1 MLSVQ
6 AMIHRQEAATPL
18 RKLDKASNRPDSNGS
33 AKGRNK
39 RKSSKKKRDAA
50 AGGDDAIGDIFG
62 EVRPPPGKGETEGRA
77 VVAREWLLL
86 RNTEAEPQGRLPAAL
101 AGDADA
107 GRRRPDPNLS
117 HVPVR
122 KKDSRAAKSKKD
134 ANGNVRIL
142 KDSKSCGED
151 AAATALGDAAVRAS
165 GGVGG
170 EAREDATR
178 ATQGRE
184 TSLSAEGAGRLHSQQ
199 EPVEGPPV
207 KEVVIIDRRQ
217 PPDGARKSRHGT
229 TDPLAD
235 KKERRGG
242 VGKNSSVKRHSSGR
256 STGSEGSTLRRL
268 RGRTTQRSSAATQT
282 PPGSHT
288 ELHKCAPTPDNRRG
302 SYRSHDGSGAHGAD
316 HKLHEEPPR
325 RDISVGIPGAS
336 LLLKLVMPRD
346 KRLSRHS
353 GGSPSRDMPPS
364 ASPATARTPASPPLP
379 WFWPPLRH
387 VEAANPAHPLPPL
400 TQSSR
405 RGVALGGGEAEA
417 AGGWSP
423 VMERVVPFPPRA
435 APPVPRQI
443 QGDQL
448 SVSSMNSSLA
458 GHTYEQ
464 VNFIIEPPISEG
476 RENEYELDNLGTHGE
491 TFPSSIQETNS
502 FREKTPEFLR
512 PIPPSWQ
519 DSGQGSRRRP
529 STGQCWQDPSDTAV
543 RQPAD
548 IPGHDSVQAS
558 GRRRPS
564 SKRKRKKSRSAAT
577 TTDDSLVSNSDF
589 QQDLHL
595 MKEGSV
601 ERLGRRGSWEEVRRV
616 PPVLTHNRRSSSSTI
631 PEECRPSVTVA
642 SDKSSVVRGTHTLTI
657 DKPLTVVVSE
667 DNLQMTSSVS
677 VSLPIYHN
685 ASLCEDD
692 SDPCEAPREP
702 TDPTATKDVKII
714 HRLLNIANQEQAKVT
729 HSSPGQRHN
738 VRRRGLYVPLDPET
752 DTEIRSES
760 DTFLSSQEAS
770 ELRLSDQGSL
780 SSSCIRYN
788 VTPQPSDSCVDLE
801 SSSLS
806 CLELDSSLE
815 PFVPP
820 GLEREDSEHSFV
832 VLGGSPLSLGGRGGT
847 PQSLGGREGTP
858 QSVGGRGGTPQSL
871 GGREGTPQS
880 LGGREGTPQS
890 VGGRGGT
897 PQSLGGRGDSPLSC
911 AEGLKPPSL
920 YAKRLGTSEPYLN
933 RRGSLKTYVDLKA
946 MPKQETGQ
954 GKDEKP
960 QSDMSLEEKVESLE
974 ASQGR
979 RSWDRGDQ
987 LLCPVHGTAI
997 PYQVGTAAAL
1007 QRRRF
1012 RRASLPAQVNLEP
1025 RPSLLQR
1032 IKRSLKRTKHPDVLL
1047 DEYPFGMNL
1056 ERRLSETL
1064 PPPVLECPQ
1073 LAPGVACSCP
1083 DPVEDFRRF
1092 RPRIGSLASAV
1103 SSDEEDKTQRPPT
1116 PQDGCERWRLEGEV
1130 CRLQEALGQRLG
1142 TPAMMV
1148 RRRDHRLHTINT
1160 IEKTIQRLQQD
1171 AVRNHNNQ
1179 NQNHLQDQQRGSS
1192 PVEHPSDIMDAVNAN
1207 QAPDEDATTE
1217 DISEI
1222 RELDSLQSDTL
1233 TLHSADGA
1241 SQGKGRTA
1249 AAGQQDADKAECA
1262 REKLFQPHQ
1271 IPAGKMP
1278 PAIEAVLR
1286 GTWPFEKAL
1295 WHSSPAS
1302 MGMPFKNNNQEV
1314 PGIMATSSV
1323 TNRRAQSTQQLLT
1336 NKVEMVYGLLSMF
1349 SSSDRDDMS
1358 RTLLAMSSS
1367 PDSCVAM
1374 RQSGCLPLLIQLLH
1388 GCDGDV
1394 PPTRE
1399 TRLRAAQALHNIVHS
1414 HPDDKRGR
1422 REARVLRLLEQIR
1435 DYSDY
1440 LYERLERTSAGR
1452 GPLLEDDMD
1461 RHPCPAMAALMKLSF
1476 DEDHRHAMC
1485 SLGGLHA
1492 IAELI
1497 RRDHDGH
1504 GSTTSD
1510 QYCITLR
1517 RYAGM
1522 ALTNLTFG
1530 DGTNKALLCSFRSF
1544 LRALVSQLHSPSE
1557 DLRQVTASVLRNLSW
1572 RADGGS
1578 KASLR
1583 DVGAVSIL
1591 MQAALSA
1598 RKESTLKVILSA
1610 VWNLSAHCSINKAE
1624 ICAVDGALAFICS
1637 TLTYKSQSKT
1647 LAIVENGGGILRNI
1661 SSHIAVREDLR
1672 QVLREH
1678 NTLSILL
1685 GQLRSPSLTVVSN
1698 ACGTLWNLSAR
1709 CSQDQRTLWELGAVP
1724 MLRSLINSKHK
1735 MISMGSSAALKNLL
1749 QARPEGMPLTDPR
1762 HGMGLPSLQAR
1773 KQKALEQELD
1783 PSLSETCD
1791 NIETSPRASPT
1802 HPQGSDP
1809 HFYGQPGDG
1818 PQYYPGAR
1826 PMFHSLGA
1834 QYNNVLRSE
1843 SRDSISSTHS
1853 DNSHDRMR
1861 QLLMRHQA
1869 GREPLVENGARPL
1882 DGRPL
1887 DLSLRSMAPPSHGLP
1902 DIARMSQDE
1911 LQRHLDSQEFNG
1923 SADEIF
1929 ASRVRNMKDIYSHQP
1944 GDSGQ
1949 FPDSNTGSSG
1959 SIPRNGAFRGQGP
1972 QPPYS
1977 PTATRRRSSSTSDEE
1992 RTASGRNFAN
2002 GQQPH
2007 NEAHYNIYTERPEPQ
2022 IDNYVGERR
2031 ETRKTET
2038 LKEADRDQEDFT
2050 GYTETDL
2057 DQPTNFSLRYSE
2069 ERDSDEA
2076 ALYRRPPKA
2085 PQETP
2090 SQFFEPSVHD
2100 DSVKTYCTE
2109 GTPYET
2115 PYNFSTATS
2124 MTDLREPAIKE
2135 EIEREKSVSPGEE
2148 QKKEKELKVDDLENI
2163 EDSDDAR
2170 DTLEPL
2176 PSQSG
2181 LPVKSGLS
2189 SGMMTPDK
2197 PITYC
2202 VEGTPVCLSRF
2213 SSVSSLTS
2221 GEINA
2226 NNDRDGLM
2234 GDLSEDGEQKPEV
2247 VSQEKKGRLQE
2258 PRREAEQADAARD
2271 GSHTPSSQ
2279 QLDRPEGKSVHYE
2292 ETPLMFSRATSVS
2305 SLSSFEVQSIHDDR
2319 SSVVSDFSRFTSG
2332 AISPSDL
2339 PDSPSQTVP
2348 PSPKRS
2354 RPPSQ
2359 PFKPPPA
2366 HTEPRTSTGVF
2377 SEAPKAWVEEGTPV
2391 EFSRATSLSS
2401 LTIDDELPLTV
2412 DVVPRDRLRGDGK
2425 DSSENTASEGSRAA
2439 SRGSQRGHQIPCS
2452 NIPRFHTQKHEQLES
2467 EGRDEDEPKDKKDD
2481 DADEARSREH
2491 SQTRSSTHSDSESE
2505 NILAECI
2512 SSGMPTSTQR
2522 SSKQYSGRGPSRI
2535 GRPAAVAAP
2544 RSSIPVAKAAN
2555 LPTQIPSAPT
2565 HTHAQQGIGGGVWGG
2580 DTLRT
2585 YCTEDTP
2592 ANISHAAS
2600 ISDLSQ
2606 LSIPGEESG
2615 KDLHGPSL
2623 RPSLNDSGDNSSD
2636 NDNLLEQC
2644 IQSAMPKA
2652 RPGAKVKDVKI
2663 GVKRHGTGHL
2673 CSHGVP
2679 PPAAPVLPSPRRSPH
2694 HRPVPVARV
2703 TPAVKVA
2710 GTRVS
2715 PHPPSGVEDVSKDQV
2730 RMWATEGTP
2739 ATFSRA
2745 DSLSSLSCE
2754 DEMNRASRDPSPRT
2768 PQSPRARTPQ
2778 SPQPQAQTTRP
2789 RTPQSPRMRR
2799 SRQQHM
2805 QQRGQEM
2812 VEEDE
2817 EVPKQF
2823 AVEGTPGVISRHSS
2837 LSSLEG
2843 DSPVIQPQNA
2853 PQATGVHKYGVE
2865 DTPVCFSRNSSL
2877 SSLSVDSYGEETTPT
2892 EQALLQQCISQG
2904 MPKSKS
2910 DLEGRRKRRGGSRIP
2925 APSSR
2930 SPARLVPG
2938 VPMQR
2943 LTLCREQPS
2952 SPSKNVE
2959 TTAAAVEEVET
2970 DAVMYTPDAESSKL
2984 RTDSEQ
2990 SEKNERAYRHVEE
3003 EELEDEEEEEESHTD
3018 HTEIESVKTTT
3029 TAEIC
3034 DIKSEV
3040 TSEGSAATVVTQPLR
3055 KEEKSPVEL
3064 EEQRISEESVEGLGS
3079 SPEEKQ
3085 SWEDQRRSGDKSSPS
3100 EGRGSDTSVTASMSE
3115 SGLIAVEAMKVARAV
3130 AGEAKLMSSDETP
3143 SHMSHSIAS
3152 AASDACLDNIKPPS
3166 AMGSLASM
3174 SNSLTSSAE
3183 ERLPRTGN
3191 RRLEC
3196 RHTRRLPEMVRRALG
3211 DQDYGSNENMAS
3223 MASSCHSNL
3232 DNIPPPSMLD
3242 DDMENS
3248 MISVA
3253 SITSEVAEQRESP
3266 PSPPVDHTAQVAA
3279 PARQLAAIFR
3289 QEAMNAAST
3298 LTLTGG
3304 DEASTYQEIT
3314 DITEHEDTV
3323 GPASDTEMAADD
3335 LPSDIPD
3342 LPQDGFS
3349 SASQSSPLRVGTPR
3363 SRRQQAKDRF
3373 RTFTRGDGEM
3383 SDATPSQDTDPTLV
3397 EVLPSSPSVTRT
3409 PKQRRQD
3416 DSERYR
3422 TRTISTDST
3431 LTNTPSDMGSIE
3443 VEKEKVSPRRSPKE
3457 RRQQD
3462 PSRFQTHTI
3471 SESPASPEAA
3481 QEAAG
3486 LKIEDLE
3493 APSSPPKLQGKQ
3505 SFRQRRQEDRERY
3518 QTRTIDVPLSDI
3530 TPDAEAQA
3538 VADEDKEGDGTL
3550 VDFQDSN
3557 EMLDLTAEQLEALQQ
3572 DANIVI
3578 CTLNETREAMTSE
3591 SSDLLSEEN
3600 ILDIETLSLI
3610 SNEDELD
3617 LKNFLRDADED
3628 PPDKGEE
3635 EGEEEEEEEE
3645 EEVQQILRRP
3655 RIVKPGEEVAR
3666 PIEEDDGAGKGI
3678 RGRRKPLYSS
3688 ARKYSA
3694 TPAKAA
3700 ATSASPARI
3709 IPVRS
3714 SPARPSSASPVKP
3727 SSPKLP
3733 RATRASALRQTSN
3746 IQRGGSSGEES
3757 PTGRATGSSAGSS
3770 AGSSPR
3776 LGPAGRG
3783 TITRPARSKS
3793 LARPGPDP
3801 PRPLR
3806 RQNTFTKDDSDTP
3819 LSPERTVQ
3827 VESKKT
3833 AAPVRG
3839 ISKPRIRRDT
3849 VQPSPSVRTAI
3860 PKSGSQDLSPT
3871 KGRPPQTKSTSLTRD
3886 ARPPTSSDMAEW
3898 RPESKK
3904 TVKKEVTSRI
3914 ANLWK
3919 KVERAQSKPK
3929 EEKKDARVWISRP
3942 KSAAKETPPRPL
3954 VRSSTYE
3961 KLPGVESSSASSD
3974 AGKSRTRLGLKLAKL
3989 RGRDTRSSPPSEA
4002 TTPVDSR
4009 PHCLVSPTRSRMT
4022 EVHVRQSET
4031 VQLRQRPATHPP
4043 AVGQGEED
4051 SEARAK
4057 RLSRLGSFIVVE
4069 EDGRVRSPPQSAIVP
4084 PFNYQPPVAPRVR
4097 SAVATRI
4104 PQPSKSLLSNAP
4116 CARDDNGNAADPSVV
4131 TGAWRP

>member
-1 MLSVQ
+1 MITMQ
-6 AMIHRQEAATPL
+6 TMIHRQEGGAPL
-18 RKLDKASNRPDSNGS
+18 RKPDKTVRPNSSGS
-33 AKGRNK
+33 VKGKGK
-39 RKSSKKKRDAA
+39 RKGNKKKKDAA
-50 AGGDDAIGDIFG
+50 AGGDDAIGEIFMDVTHPGGDKGVG
-62 EVRPPPGKGETEGRA
+62 ESRA

-86 RNTEAEPQGRLPAAL
+86 KNTEMQAIHPIKAGERGISGSSRAREEPAHTPSL
-101 AGDADA
+101 
-107 GRRRPDPNLS
+107 
-117 HVPVR
+117 VPVR
-122 KKDSRAAKSKKD
+122 KKDARPAKNNKTRD

-142 KDSKSCGED
+142 KEPRPSILEGSHLRLSADMTPKANKGG
-151 AAATALGDAAVRAS
+151 AADD
-165 GGVGG
+165 
-170 EAREDATR
+170 REDPLRVTPPMDV
-178 ATQGRE
+178 
-184 TSLSAEGAGRLHSQQ
+184 SHAGDITLIR
-199 EPVEGPPV
+199 V
-207 KEVVIIDRRQ
+207 Q
-217 PPDGARKSRHGT
+217 PPDEAVDDAVNRDGHTRDKSKVSDNYTKKSSRHVVSEVSSGDRRERKS
-229 TDPLAD
+229 
-235 KKERRGG
+235 GG
-242 VGKNSSVKRHSSGR
+242 NKVTNVKRHSSSR
-256 STGSEGSTLRRL
+256 STGSEGSTLRRIRR
-268 RGRTTQRSSAATQT
+268 RGMHHSSTATQT
-282 PPGSHT
+282 PPGSHS
-288 ELHKCAPTPDNRRG
+288 ELRNCTIPPDNKRG
-302 SYRSHDGSGAHGAD
+302 SYKSHEGPVGDHRGHEDTHRKDLTGS
-316 HKLHEEPPR
+316 
-325 RDISVGIPGAS
+325 IPGAS
-336 LLLKLVMPRD
+336 LLLKLVLPRD
-346 KRLSRHS
+346 KRTSRHS
-353 GGSPSRDMPPS
+353 GGSPSREVPP
-364 ASPATARTPASPPLP
+364 PAPLPTPVRAPASPPLP
-379 WFWPPLRH
+379 WFWSPLRH
-387 VEAANPAHPLPPL
+387 MDGGNLPQPHLPLPRTLPP
-400 TQSSR
+400 QPVP
-405 RGVALGGGEAEA
+405 GCPGMAAGGGEAEA
-417 AGGWSP
+417 LRLMP
-423 VMERVVPFPPRA
+423 FLPEDVVPFPPRA

-443 QGDQL
+443 QGDQM
-448 SVSSMNSSLA
+448 SISSLNSSLA

-464 VNFIIEPPISEG
+464 VNFVIEPPISEY
-476 RENEYELDNLGTHGE
+476 RENEYELSKTIDEMNTHHIDKEDNPTD
-491 TFPSSIQETNS
+491 
-502 FREKTPEFLR
+502 
-512 PIPPSWQ
+512 
-519 DSGQGSRRRP
+519 DSGPMSWRP
-529 STGQCWQDPSDTAV
+529 SDHPEPEINDGGTT
-543 RQPAD
+543 
-548 IPGHDSVQAS
+548 
-558 GRRRPS
+558 RRTS
-564 SKRKRKKSRSAAT
+564 SRRKRKKSRCAAT
-577 TTDDSLVSNSDF
+577 ITDDSLVSN
-589 QQDLHL
+589 LHPKFL
-595 MKEGSV
+595 YSQGV
-601 ERLGRRGSWEEVRRV
+601 DGVGRRMSLVEEGRPTLAVF
-616 PPVLTHNRRSSSSTI
+616 PPHSPPYTYTYYGRRRSTATCSNTSSLVGERHIVTLEKPITLISETRLELGSRSVSASPPSVQQSSSL
-631 PEECRPSVTVA
+631 EESLIEPPAAPVTLA
-642 SDKSSVVRGTHTLTI
+642 
-657 DKPLTVVVSE
+657 
-667 DNLQMTSSVS
+667 
-677 VSLPIYHN
+677 
-685 ASLCEDD
+685 D
-692 SDPCEAPREP
+692 SRDALF
-702 TDPTATKDVKII
+702 I
-714 HRLLNIANQEQAKVT
+714 HRLLNLVNQDGA
-729 HSSPGQRHN
+729 HNGAPDSDASGPRHRN
-738 VRRRGLYVPLDPET
+738 RRRGVYVPV
-752 DTEIRSES
+752 DTES
-760 DTFLSSQEAS
+760 DTGVTSEPEPSREPQTTSSPECH
-770 ELRLSDQGSL
+770 LQGERL
-780 SSSCIRYN
+780 SSSGS
-788 VTPQPSDSCVDLE
+788 TQ
-801 SSSLS
+801 SLS
-806 CLELDSSLE
+806 GQDK
-815 PFVPP
+815 
-820 GLEREDSEHSFV
+820 GLC
-832 VLGGSPLSLGGRGGT
+832 PLH
-847 PQSLGGREGTP
+847 
-858 QSVGGRGGTPQSL
+858 
-871 GGREGTPQS
+871 
-880 LGGREGTPQS
+880 
-890 VGGRGGT
+890 
-897 PQSLGGRGDSPLSC
+897 
-911 AEGLKPPSL
+911 
-920 YAKRLGTSEPYLN
+920 GTS
-933 RRGSLKTYVDLKA
+933 
-946 MPKQETGQ
+946 
-954 GKDEKP
+954 
-960 QSDMSLEEKVESLE
+960 
-974 ASQGR
+974 
-979 RSWDRGDQ
+979 
-987 LLCPVHGTAI
+987 I
-997 PYQVGTAAAL
+997 PYQVGLAPAL

-1012 RRASLPAQVNLEP
+1012 RRASLPAQVSPEP
-1025 RPSLLQR
+1025 RPSFFQR
-1032 IKRSLKRTKHPDVLL
+1032 LRRSLRRSRNIEPLIAEL
-1047 DEYPFGMNL
+1047 PSPL
-1056 ERRLSETL
+1056 ELMSQTVDAAPSPASAEPRPL
-1064 PPPVLECPQ
+1064 
-1073 LAPGVACSCP
+1073 PGVTCSCP
-1083 DPVEDFRRF
+1083 DPVQDFRRF
-1092 RPRIGSLASAV
+1092 RPRIGSEV
-1103 SSDEEDKTQRPPT
+1103 TVMSSDEEDRTQRPPT
-1116 PQDGCERWRLEGEV
+1116 PQDGCERWRVEGEV

-1142 TPAMMV
+1142 TAAMMV

-1171 AVRNHNNQ
+1171 TLRNNYNNIQ
-1179 NQNHLQDQQRGSS
+1179 EHQRSSS
-1192 PVEHPSDIMDAVNAN
+1192 PTPHPSDIMDAVNAN
-1207 QAPDEDATTE
+1207 QLQDDDATTD

-1222 RELDSLQSDTL
+1222 REMDSLQSDTL
-1233 TLHSADGA
+1233 HSNEGDA
-1241 SQGKGRTA
+1241 QTKGRPPLTSQDSNEIESPTDTLL
-1249 AAGQQDADKAECA
+1249 QQ
-1262 REKLFQPHQ
+1262 HQ
-1271 IPAGKMP
+1271 FPTGIMP

-1302 MGMPFKNNNQEV
+1302 MGMPYKNNNQEV

-1349 SSSDRDDMS
+1349 SSGDRDDMS

-1388 GCDGDV
+1388 GGDGDIA
-1394 PPTRE
+1394 PTRE

-1485 SLGGLHA
+1485 TLGGLHA

-1544 LRALVSQLHSPSE
+1544 MRALVSQLHSPSE

-1572 RADGGS
+1572 RADGAS

-1583 DVGAVSIL
+1583 DVGAVAIL

-1678 NTLSILL
+1678 STLNTLL

-1709 CSQDQRTLWELGAVP
+1709 CSQDQRMLWELGAVP

-1749 QARPEGMPLTDPR
+1749 QARPEGMSLTDPR

-1791 NIETSPRASPT
+1791 NIETSPRSSPT
-1802 HPQGSDP
+1802 HPQGTDP
-1809 HFYGQPGDG
+1809 HFYGQPGDAS
-1818 PQYYPGAR
+1818 QYYPGTR
-1826 PMFHSLGA
+1826 PMFHSLGT

-1861 QLLMRHQA
+1861 QLLMRHHQSA
-1869 GREPLVENGARPL
+1869 REGIGEN
-1882 DGRPL
+1882 GRPL
-1887 DLSLRSMAPPSHGLP
+1887 DLSLRSMAPPSHCVP
-1902 DIARMSQDE
+1902 DIAHMSQEE
-1911 LQRHLDSQEFNG
+1911 LQRHLESKEFNG

-1929 ASRVRNMKDIYSHQP
+1929 ASRVRNMKDVYGRPSSESMPFSDGIA
-1944 GDSGQ
+1944 
-1949 FPDSNTGSSG
+1949 GSANG
-1959 SIPRNGAFRGQGP
+1959 NRNGSFHASGP

-1977 PTATRRRSSSTSDEE
+1977 PRRRSSNTSEDE
-1992 RTASGRNFAN
+1992 RSGTGRNFVN
-2002 GQQPH
+2002 GKQQQQPH
-2007 NEAHYNIYTERPEPQ
+2007 NEAHYNYYSKYVNYSRNLAEVDIENDAQDEPLNYSLKCGAGTTMKTPTNESMANMSQSTERPVPQ
-2022 IDNYVGERR
+2022 IDNYVVERR
-2031 ETRKTET
+2031 ETRKTESHP
-2038 LKEADRDQEDFT
+2038 ESERDPESFT

-2076 ALYRRPPKA
+2076 ALYRRPPKP
-2085 PQETP
+2085 PQEPT
-2090 SQFFEPSVHD
+2090 SQFFEPSIHD
-2100 DSVKTYCTE
+2100 DSIKTYYTE

-2135 EIEREKSVSPGEE
+2135 IEREGSSAPRIDEKK
-2148 QKKEKELKVDDLENI
+2148 KKEKEGKVESLKKVEDIDDPG
-2163 EDSDDAR
+2163 

-2176 PSQSG
+2176 PSHIG

-2234 GDLSEDGEQKPEV
+2234 GELSEDGEHKPQDTSSEDKKAR
-2247 VSQEKKGRLQE
+2247 QE
-2258 PRREAEQADAARD
+2258 EAQGEELEDAHRD

-2279 QLDRPEGKSVHYE
+2279 QLERPEGKSVHYE

-2339 PDSPSQTVP
+2339 PDSPNHTVP

-2359 PFKPPPA
+2359 PFKPAPA
-2366 HTEPRTSTGVF
+2366 QGPRTSTGVF
-2377 SEAPKAWVEEGTPV
+2377 SEAPRAWVEEGTPV

-2401 LTIDDELPLTV
+2401 LTIDDDLPLM
-2412 DVVPRDRLRGDGK
+2412 DDGVPRVYTSHPSKDRLRGDGK
-2425 DSSENTASEGSRAA
+2425 DSSDTTGSEASRTT
-2439 SRGSQRGHQIPCS
+2439 SRGSQRGIPLPSS
-2452 NIPRFHTQKHEQLES
+2452 NIPRLHGQEHEDLNASAREVDQIDGGRES
-2467 EGRDEDEPKDKKDD
+2467 SEELGRV
-2481 DADEARSREH
+2481 RSREH
-2491 SQTRSSTHSDSESE
+2491 SQNRSSTHSDSESE
-2505 NILAECI
+2505 DLLAECI
-2512 SSGMPTSTQR
+2512 SSGMPDNIRRKKQ
-2522 SSKQYSGRGPSRI
+2522 QYSDRGTSRI
-2535 GRPAAVAAP
+2535 AQP
-2544 RSSIPVAKAAN
+2544 SSRVRGSGIPVVKASN
-2555 LPTQIPSAPT
+2555 LPTQIPSGPA
-2565 HTHAQQGIGGGVWGG
+2565 HSHAQQGVGGGVWGG

-2592 ANISHAAS
+2592 ASISHAAS

-2606 LSIPGEESG
+2606 ISIPGEEPTKERHPSG
-2615 KDLHGPSL
+2615 L

-2644 IQSAMPKA
+2644 IQSGMPKA
-2652 RPGAKVKDVKI
+2652 RPGVKVKEVKLS
-2663 GVKRHGTGHL
+2663 VKRHGSGHL
-2673 CSHGVP
+2673 CSHGAPTAAVP
-2679 PPAAPVLPSPRRSPH
+2679 PLASPRHSPH

-2703 TPAVKVA
+2703 TPAVKVGGA
-2710 GTRVS
+2710 RVS
-2715 PHPPSGVEDVSKDQV
+2715 PRPPPALDETSSDQM
-2730 RMWATEGTP
+2730 RMWAIEGTP

-2745 DSLSSLSCE
+2745 DSLSSLSCD
-2754 DEMNRASRDPSPRT
+2754 DEANRASRDPSPRT
-2768 PQSPRARTPQ
+2768 PVSPRSRTPQ
-2778 SPQPQAQTTRP
+2778 SPQPQTQSPRP
-2789 RTPQSPRMRR
+2789 RTPQSPHMQR
-2799 SRQQHM
+2799 SRKSQM
-2805 QQRGQEM
+2805 QRRGQE
-2812 VEEDE
+2812 VDGEN
-2817 EVPKQF
+2817 EVPRQF

-2837 LSSLEG
+2837 LSSIEG
-2843 DSPVIQPQNA
+2843 GDESVVIQAPSA
-2853 PQATGVHKYGVE
+2853 PQAGSVRNYGVE

-2877 SSLSVDSYGEETTPT
+2877 SSLSVDSFGEETTPT

-2910 DLEGRRKRRGGSRIP
+2910 DLESRRRRRGGSRIP

-2943 LTLCREQPS
+2943 LTLCRDEHTTTTTP
-2952 SPSKNVE
+2952 KNVGAM
-2959 TTAAAVEEVET
+2959 AAAVDDVDT
-2970 DAVMYTPDAESSKL
+2970 DAVMPMPDAESSKL
-2984 RTDSEQ
+2984 HTDSEQ
-2990 SEKNERAYRHVEE
+2990 NEKNERVTKHEESEVEYK
-3003 EELEDEEEEEESHTD
+3003 EEEEEEEDEEDESA
-3018 HTEIESVKTTT
+3018 TEHSEAAT
-3029 TAEIC
+3029 TAELGHPR
-3034 DIKSEV
+3034 SEV
-3040 TSEGSAATVVTQPLR
+3040 TSEGSGATVVTHPLA
-3055 KEEKSPVEL
+3055 KEEKSP
-3064 EEQRISEESVEGLGS
+3064 EEHEPRVSDGSGEGIGS
-3079 SPEEKQ
+3079 SPEDKH
-3085 SWEDQRRSGDKSSPS
+3085 SWVEHRNSADKSSPS

-3115 SGLIAVEAMKVARAV
+3115 SGLLAIEAMKVARAV
-3130 AGEAKLMSSDETP
+3130 ASEAKLLSSDET
-3143 SHMSHSIAS
+3143 SHMSHSVTS
-3152 AASDACLDNIKPPS
+3152 AASDAYLDNIKPPS

-3174 SNSLTSSAE
+3174 SNSLTNSTE
-3183 ERLPRTGN
+3183 EPRGARSNN

-3196 RHTRRLPEMVRRALG
+3196 RHTRRVPEMVRRALG
-3211 DQDYGSNENMAS
+3211 DQDYGSTENMAS
-3223 MASSCHSNL
+3223 MASSCHSNV

-3266 PSPPVDHTAQVAA
+3266 PSPPADHTAQVAA
-3279 PARQLAAIFR
+3279 PARQLAAIFQR
-3289 QEAMNAAST
+3289 EALNAAST

-3314 DITEHEDTV
+3314 DITEHEETV

-3349 SASQSSPLRVGTPR
+3349 SLCGSAHASPNRQGTPR
-3363 SRRQQAKDRF
+3363 SRRHMAKDRF
-3373 RTFTRGDGEM
+3373 RTFTRGDGDVS
-3383 SDATPSQDTDPTLV
+3383 SDAATSQDTDPTLV
-3397 EVLPSSPSVTRT
+3397 ETLPSSPLVGRT
-3409 PKQRRQD
+3409 PKQRRQED
-3416 DSERYR
+3416 AERFR
-3422 TRTISTDST
+3422 TRTISESTGQQNISTDTAPST
-3431 LTNTPSDMGSIE
+3431 D
-3443 VEKEKVSPRRSPKE
+3443 EKDKVSPRKSPKD

-3471 SESPASPEAA
+3471 SEVQVSPEATP
-3481 QEAAG
+3481 EAAAI
-3486 LKIEDLE
+3486 KIENDE
-3493 APSSPPKLQGKQ
+3493 TSPSSPSKLQGRQ

-3518 QTRTIDVPLSDI
+3518 QTRTIDVPLADI
-3530 TPDAEAQA
+3530 TPEPTTE
-3538 VADEDKEGDGTL
+3538 DEGNKEEDGAL

-3610 SNEDELD
+3610 SNEDESEMR
-3617 LKNFLRDADED
+3617 NFLRDFDDA
-3628 PPDKGEE
+3628 PPDKSSSDEE
-3635 EGEEEEEEEE
+3635 DEEEERQ
-3645 EEVQQILRRP
+3645 VIRRP
-3655 RIVKPGEEVAR
+3655 RIVKPGEEPAR
-3666 PIEEDDGAGKGI
+3666 VQEEEEPAGKAI

-3688 ARKYSA
+3688 GKKYNA
-3694 TPAKAA
+3694 IPTKP
-3700 ATSASPARI
+3700 TSNSTANPVRT
-3709 IPVRS
+3709 IPVRPM
-3714 SPARPSSASPVKP
+3714 PARPNSASPVKP

-3733 RATRASALRQTSN
+3733 RATRASALRHTSN
-3746 IQRGGSSGEES
+3746 LQKGGSSGEDS
-3757 PTGRATGSSAGSS
+3757 PTGRVTGSSAGSS

-3776 LGPAGRG
+3776 LGPGSRNN
-3783 TITRPARSKS
+3783 IVRPARSKS
-3793 LARPGPDP
+3793 LARPGPEP
-3801 PRPLR
+3801 PRPLH

-3819 LSPERTVQ
+3819 QSPEHNIPAETKRSIPST
-3827 VESKKT
+3827 
-3833 AAPVRG
+3833 RG
-3839 ISKPRIRRDT
+3839 LSKPRLRRDI
-3849 VQPSPSVRTAI
+3849 VQPSPSVTQPSMGVRTGI

-3871 KGRPPQTKSTSLTRD
+3871 RGRPPQHKSTSLTRD
-3886 ARPPTSSDMAEW
+3886 ARPPTSSDLAEW
-3898 RPESKK
+3898 RNDIPKK
-3904 TVKKEVTSRI
+3904 TNVKKEVTSRI

-3919 KVERAQSKPK
+3919 KVERAQAKPK
-3929 EEKKDARVWISRP
+3929 EKEKDTRLWIQRP
-3942 KSAAKETPPRPL
+3942 KSAAKESSPQPL

-3961 KLPGVESSSASSD
+3961 KLPVNGGNSGNGD
-3974 AGKSRTRLGLKLAKL
+3974 NGKGRTRLGLKLAKL

-4002 TTPVDSR
+4002 TTPVDPR
-4009 PHCLVSPTRSRMT
+4009 PHCLVSPTRSRIAG
-4022 EVHVRQSET
+4022 VSGRFSET

-4043 AVGQGEED
+4043 GVHVGQLEED

-4084 PFNYQPPVAPRVR
+4084 PFNYQPPVTPKVR

-4116 CARDDNGNAADPSVV
+4116 CGRDDNGNAADPSVV
-4131 TGAWRP
+4131 TGTWRP

>member
-1 MLSVQ
+1 
-6 AMIHRQEAATPL
+6 
-18 RKLDKASNRPDSNGS
+18 
-33 AKGRNK
+33 
-39 RKSSKKKRDAA
+39 
-50 AGGDDAIGDIFG
+50 
-62 EVRPPPGKGETEGRA
+62 
-77 VVAREWLLL
+77 
-86 RNTEAEPQGRLPAAL
+86 
-101 AGDADA
+101 
-107 GRRRPDPNLS
+107 
-117 HVPVR
+117 
-122 KKDSRAAKSKKD
+122 
-134 ANGNVRIL
+134 
-142 KDSKSCGED
+142 
-151 AAATALGDAAVRAS
+151 
-165 GGVGG
+165 
-170 EAREDATR
+170 
-178 ATQGRE
+178 
-184 TSLSAEGAGRLHSQQ
+184 
-199 EPVEGPPV
+199 
-207 KEVVIIDRRQ
+207 
-217 PPDGARKSRHGT
+217 
-229 TDPLAD
+229 
-235 KKERRGG
+235 
-242 VGKNSSVKRHSSGR
+242 
-256 STGSEGSTLRRL
+256 
-268 RGRTTQRSSAATQT
+268 
-282 PPGSHT
+282 
-288 ELHKCAPTPDNRRG
+288 
-302 SYRSHDGSGAHGAD
+302 
-316 HKLHEEPPR
+316 
-325 RDISVGIPGAS
+325 
-336 LLLKLVMPRD
+336 
-346 KRLSRHS
+346 
-353 GGSPSRDMPPS
+353 
-364 ASPATARTPASPPLP
+364 
-379 WFWPPLRH
+379 
-387 VEAANPAHPLPPL
+387 
-400 TQSSR
+400 
-405 RGVALGGGEAEA
+405 
-417 AGGWSP
+417 
-423 VMERVVPFPPRA
+423 
-435 APPVPRQI
+435 
-443 QGDQL
+443 
-448 SVSSMNSSLA
+448 MNSSLA

-464 VNFIIEPPISEG
+464 VNFVIEPPISEG
-476 RENEYELDNLGTHGE
+476 RENEYELDNVGARGE
-491 TFPSSIQETNS
+491 AFPSSIHEKSS
-502 FREKTPEFLR
+502 FRESTPEFLR
-512 PIPPSWQ
+512 PVAPPWQ
-519 DSGQGSRRRP
+519 DPALGPRRRP
-529 STGQCWQDPSDTAV
+529 SDGQCWPDPLEKTA
-543 RQPAD
+543 RQPAVT
-548 IPGHDSVQAS
+548 PGQDSAQAS

-577 TTDDSLVSNSDF
+577 TTDDSLVSNSGF

-616 PPVLTHNRRSSSSTI
+616 PPVLSYTRRSSSSTI
-631 PEECRPSVTVA
+631 PEETRPPVTSA
-642 SDKSSVVRGTHTLTI
+642 SDRSSGLRGTHTLTI
-657 DKPLTVVVSE
+657 NKPLMVVVSE

-685 ASLCEDD
+685 ASSCDDD
-692 SDPCEAPREP
+692 SGPCEAPREP
-702 TDPTATKDVKII
+702 AEPTATKDVKII
-714 HRLLNIANQEQAKVT
+714 HRLLDIVNQEQAKVT
-729 HSSPGQRHN
+729 HSPAGQRHN

-752 DTEIRSES
+752 DTEVRSES
-760 DTFLSSQEAS
+760 ETFVSSQEAS

-806 CLELDSSLE
+806 CLELDSSME
-815 PFVPP
+815 PFAPP
-820 GLEREDSEHSFV
+820 SLEREDSEQSFV
-832 VLGGSPLSLGGRGGT
+832 VLGGSPLSLGGRGST
-847 PQSLGGREGTP
+847 PLSLGGRECTP
-858 QSVGGRGGTPQSL
+858 QSVGGREGTPQSL

-890 VGGRGGT
+890 TGGRGGT
-897 PQSLGGRGDSPLSC
+897 PQSLGGRGDSPPSC
-911 AEGLKPPSL
+911 TEGPKAPSL
-920 YAKRLGTSEPYLN
+920 YAKRLGASEPFLN
-933 RRGSLKTYVDLKA
+933 RRGSLKAFVDLKA
-946 MPKQETGQ
+946 SPTREAGQ
-954 GKDEKP
+954 GEHEKP
-960 QSDMSLEEKVESLE
+960 QSDMTLEEKVESLE

-997 PYQVGTAAAL
+997 PYQVGTATAL

-1012 RRASLPAQVNLEP
+1012 RRASLPAQVNPEP

-1032 IKRSLKRTKHPDVLL
+1032 IKRSLKRNKHPDVLP
-1047 DEYPFGMNL
+1047 DEFPFGMSF
-1056 ERRLSETL
+1056 ERRLSEIL
-1064 PPPVLECPQ
+1064 PPPVLESPQ
-1073 LAPGVACSCP
+1073 PPPGVACSCP

-1092 RPRIGSLASAV
+1092 RPRVGSLASAV

-1179 NQNHLQDQQRGSS
+1179 NNQNHLQDQQRSSS

-1207 QAPDEDATTE
+1207 QAPDEDGTTE

-1233 TLHSADGA
+1233 TLHSADGG

-1271 IPAGKMP
+1271 IPTGKMP

-1869 GREPLVENGARPL
+1869 GREPLVENGGRPL

-1949 FPDSNTGSSG
+1949 FPDSTGSSG

-1992 RTASGRNFAN
+1992 RTGSGRNFAN

-2038 LKEADRDQEDFT
+2038 HKEADREQEDFT

-2148 QKKEKELKVDDLENI
+2148 KKEKDLKVDDLENI

-2176 PSQSG
+2176 PSQTG

-2258 PRREAEQADAARD
+2258 PRREAEQADTTRD

-2359 PFKPPPA
+2359 PFKPPPT

-2439 SRGSQRGHQIPCS
+2439 SRGSQRGLQIPCS

-2467 EGRDEDEPKDKKDD
+2467 EVLGEDEPKDKKDD
-2481 DADEARSREH
+2481 EVETRSREH

-2565 HTHAQQGIGGGVWGG
+2565 HTHAQQVGLVGMRVVAEEGIGGGVWGG

-2606 LSIPGEESG
+2606 LSIPGEESS

-2673 CSHGVP
+2673 CSHGVTP
-2679 PPAAPVLPSPRRSPH
+2679 PTAPVLPSPRRSPH

-2715 PHPPSGVEDVSKDQV
+2715 PHPPSGIEDTSKDQV

-3003 EELEDEEEEEESHTD
+3003 EEIEDEEEEEESHTD

-3034 DIKSEV
+3034 DLKSEV

-3055 KEEKSPVEL
+3055 KEEKSPVEP
-3064 EEQRISEESVEGLGS
+3064 EEQRISEESVEGIGS

-3130 AGEAKLMSSDETP
+3130 AGEAKLMSSDET

-3152 AASDACLDNIKPPS
+3152 AASDACIDNIKPPS

-3323 GPASDTEMAADD
+3323 GPASDTEMAADE

-3349 SASQSSPLRVGTPR
+3349 STSQSSPHRLGTPR

-3416 DSERYR
+3416 DSERFR

-3443 VEKEKVSPRRSPKE
+3443 VEKEKISPRRSPKE

-3471 SESPASPEAA
+3471 SESPVTPETA

-3635 EGEEEEEEEE
+3635 EDDEEEEEE

-3655 RIVKPGEEVAR
+3655 RIVKPGEEAPR
-3666 PIEEDDGAGKGI
+3666 PTEEDEGAGKGI

-3694 TPAKAA
+3694 TPAKTA

-3714 SPARPSSASPVKP
+3714 TPGRPSSASPVKP

-3827 VESKKT
+3827 MESKKT

-3871 KGRPPQTKSTSLTRD
+3871 KGRPPQPKSTSLTRD

-3898 RPESKK
+3898 RPDSKK

-3929 EEKKDARVWISRP
+3929 EEKKDGRVWISRP

-3974 AGKSRTRLGLKLAKL
+3974 TGKSRTRLGLKLAKL

-4009 PHCLVSPTRSRMT
+4009 PHCLVSPTRSRMA